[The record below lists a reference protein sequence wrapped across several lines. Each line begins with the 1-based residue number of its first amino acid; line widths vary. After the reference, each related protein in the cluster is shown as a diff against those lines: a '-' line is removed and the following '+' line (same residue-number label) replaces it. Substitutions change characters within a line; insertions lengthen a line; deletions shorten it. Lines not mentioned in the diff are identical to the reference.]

1 MLNKNTKEKKKMTI
15 KDESTLESRMGQIA
29 WALEELSEEK
39 KGPCG
44 STIADSLESLAMD
57 FTRYVDLL
65 EKQYEA
71 NKK

>member
-1 MLNKNTKEKKKMTI
+1 MTI

-29 WALEELSEEK
+29 WALEDIAQENR
-39 KGPCG
+39 GPCG